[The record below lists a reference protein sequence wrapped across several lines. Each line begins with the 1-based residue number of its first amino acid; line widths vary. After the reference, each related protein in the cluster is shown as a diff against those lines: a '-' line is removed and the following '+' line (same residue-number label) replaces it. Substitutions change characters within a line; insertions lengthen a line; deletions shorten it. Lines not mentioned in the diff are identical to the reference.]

1 MNMTPSKVLQAFTE
15 LITNKWSADHN
26 ASVTVAAD
34 PAHAI
39 ELLSAG
45 QNDGCAVVVFYGG
58 DEPANDEFM
67 EDTLLRPNIRIGV
80 AQKQG
85 LKVRDGRDAISVLD
99 QIASL
104 RKMLRKEN
112 IEGLVE
118 QAVYKG
124 MMPLQYT
131 DGRAMHGYALRYE
144 PLYADVVEETT
155 EE

>member
-1 MNMTPSKVLQAFTE
+1 MNMTPTQVLTAFAT
-15 LITNKWSADHN
+15 LITEKWAADHG
-26 ASVTVAAD
+26 ARVTVAAD

-45 QNDGCAVVVFYGG
+45 QSNGCAVVIFYGG
-58 DEPANDEFM
+58 DDPASDEFM

-85 LKVRDGRDAISVLD
+85 LAIRDGRTLYGVLD

-104 RKMLRKEN
+104 RKLIRSET

-124 MMPLQYT
+124 MVPLQYQ
-131 DGRAMHGYALRYE
+131 DGSSMHGYALRYE
-144 PLYADVVEETT
+144 PLYADEVEEST

>member
-1 MNMTPSKVLQAFTE
+1 MNMTPSAVLQAFKD
-15 LITNKWSADHN
+15 LIDTKWAADHN
-26 ASVTVAAD
+26 ARVTVAAD

-45 QNDGCAVVVFYGG
+45 QTNGCAVVVFYGG
-58 DEPANDEFM
+58 DDPASDEFM

-85 LKVRDGRDAISVLD
+85 LKIRDGRDAVGVLD

-104 RKMLRKEN
+104 RKMLRNED

-124 MMPLQYT
+124 MVPLQYT
-131 DGRAMHGYALRYE
+131 DGSSLHGYALRYE
-144 PLYADVVEETT
+144 PLYADEVEDST

>member
-1 MNMTPSKVLQAFTE
+1 MNMTPSQVLQAFAE
-15 LITNKWSADHN
+15 LITTKWAADHK
-26 ASVTVAAD
+26 ARVTVADD

-45 QNDGCAVVVFYGG
+45 QTNGCAVVLFYGG

-85 LKVRDGRDAISVLD
+85 LAIRDGRTVISVLE
-99 QIASL
+99 QISSL
-104 RKMLRKEN
+104 RKLIRTED
-112 IEGLVE
+112 ITGLVS
-118 QAVYKG
+118 QAIYKG
-124 MMPLQYT
+124 MVPLQYT
-131 DGRAMHGYALRYE
+131 DGSAMHGYALRYE
-144 PLYADVVEETT
+144 PLYADEVEETT

>member
-1 MNMTPSKVLQAFTE
+1 MNMTPSQVLQAFAD
-15 LITNKWSADHN
+15 LINVKWAADHN
-26 ASVTVAAD
+26 ARVTVAAD

-39 ELLSAG
+39 EMLSAG
-45 QNDGCAVVVFYGG
+45 QANGCAVVLFYGG
-58 DEPANDEFM
+58 DEPAGDEVM

-85 LKVRDGRDAISVLD
+85 LKIRDGRMVIDVLD

-104 RKMLRKEN
+104 RKLIRNED

-124 MMPLQYT
+124 MVPLQYT
-131 DGRAMHGYALRYE
+131 DGSAMHGYALRYE
-144 PLYADVVEETT
+144 PLYADEIED
-155 EE
+155 